1 MFWAP
6 DSSFSFCAKK
16 RSGCEIFPPTYL
28 LVCVSS
34 SPTWICGAR
43 LSRRFGEAKRNASET
58 QSKSIVLRS
67 ACANGARLETAAEKV
82 DEVKKVHLFCFFLV
96 YELVSSSSSGPQR
109 RRRRREGWRRRR
121 RRRLSWRGWSRGLCW
136 RSAPCVSVCPF

>member
-1 MFWAP
+1 MKY
-6 DSSFSFCAKK
+6 SHRLIFS
-16 RSGCEIFPPTYL
+16 
-28 LVCVSS
+28 CVFLPLRRESAAS
-34 SPTWICGAR
+34 R
-43 LSRRFGEAKRNASET
+43 LSRRFGEAKQNASET

-121 RRRLSWRGWSRGLCW
+121 RLS
-136 RSAPCVSVCPF
+136 